1 MKKCVLSLVVT
12 SVFAGSSAV
21 SAEDV
26 MYVDTYQRGA
36 DINPSMYGIFF
47 EEINHSGDGGLY
59 AELIQNRGF
68 EEQTIPG
75 GFEVAGDNLIQTPEI
90 QKYDDLSRHRL
101 VWQWDFNAKKMTGWR
116 IDHNG
121 CSVDYDVEVPSR
133 PLHEATPNAMRMVM
147 SGVTDGKPVKLVNT
161 GYWGMAVE
169 KDADYDLRF
178 YLCSDDYSG
187 DVTAVIYDRD
197 CSEVIASK
205 TFAVAS
211 DGDWH
216 EFKAVLTAD
225 ATVNDANFALI
236 FNRDGKVD
244 VDYVSLFPQDTFC
257 GRANGLRPD
266 LSQFLVDL
274 KPKFMRW
281 PGGCIVEGVVLEN
294 RVKWKETLG
303 DPMTRPGQYDLW
315 GYRSS
320 WGMGYHEILQFCE
333 DAGMD
338 CMFVGN
344 AGLSCSVRGGEFV
357 SGADVEPFYIDIRD
371 AIEYAI
377 GDPAKNEW
385 AARRAEAGHPEPF
398 PLKYVEI
405 GNENF
410 TERYIDNYN
419 YIYDRLKK
427 EYPQLTFLNTMG
439 IEDAARFGLKT
450 DMIDPHWYV
459 DPEYFYNNRTIFDN
473 VPRGNYE
480 IYVGEYATNN
490 NVGSGN
496 MDAALSEAVF
506 MMGMEKNSD
515 LVKMAS
521 YAPLI
526 TNDHAPNWTCNL
538 IWQHSGEL
546 FGRASYYVQKMF
558 AENIP
563 AYNVMSRLDSE
574 RSTVPYEGRIGV
586 GTWSTDA
593 SFRNLKVTD
602 RTGNVLYAADFTDP
616 DRRDEWTDMQGSWTA
631 SGGVFRQ
638 SDRTLTR
645 CISLMNR
652 LAFRDCVIEVEA
664 RKESGAEG
672 FLLTFGCNDYDW
684 NHYYQFNVGGWGN
697 TSVAI
702 EDVSGGGGRV
712 VSEQPAFKVEDGRW
726 YRLKVECTN
735 GDVTAYIDDVPYCHY
750 SFGTATTGRV
760 GANAGYDESAG
771 ELVLKVVNAEGTPMP
786 LSIRLNASDVA
797 STATVE
803 TLSSSGLWDENSF
816 DEPEL
821 ITPSRKSIQISTSGT
836 IGYTFA
842 PYSLTVMRVKC
853 TPSASA
859 MEIPAVNFSSEPRQL
874 TLTTA
879 EFRNKERLRR
889 LIEEANSV
897 ALPDQQGYDR
907 LCSAAIES
915 KKILEHGEIEAIK
928 DAIQSMATALDT
940 YYKGLTA
947 TAAELTGLIVN
958 PHFETVADKSG
969 WHGNITVNE
978 HVAEVF
984 NTGFNISQT
993 IENLAEGYY
1002 MVYFQGYYRNGSQPD
1017 ARQRNTDG
1025 TEELLADFILNDLRK
1040 PVVSLMGEKHAGY
1053 WYEAPNTMAEANSVF
1068 SDSPD
1073 HYANYLMVPVGVD
1086 GKLSIRFEK
1095 NRLCATDWFCFDNV
1109 RLYRIATSVS
1119 GIESVENKFAQ
1130 FSPDAEIYDLF
1141 GRSIGSFAGFKRLS
1155 PGIYVVKENGISVK
1169 IRR

>member
-1 MKKCVLSLVVT
+1 MKKCVLS
-12 SVFAGSSAV
+12 FASALLAGFSAM
-21 SAEDV
+21 SAED
-26 MYVDTYQRGA
+26 MLYVDTYQRGA

-75 GFEVAGDNLIQTPEI
+75 GFEIAGENLIRTKEI
-90 QKYDDLSRHRL
+90 QKYDDLSRHQL
-101 VWQWDFNAKKMTGWR
+101 VWQWDFNSKKMTGWR
-116 IDHNG
+116 VDFNG
-121 CSVDYDVEVPSR
+121 GSVDYDVEIPPR

-147 SGVTDGKPVKLVNT
+147 SGVTDSKPVRLINT

-169 KDADYDLRF
+169 KDAAYDLRF
-178 YLCSDDYSG
+178 YLCPENYSG
-187 DVTAVIYDRD
+187 DVTAVIYNRD
-197 CSEVIASK
+197 CSGIIASK
-205 TFAVAS
+205 TFTVVS
-211 DGDWH
+211 DGEWH
-216 EFKAVLTAD
+216 EFRAVLTAD
-225 ATVNDANFALI
+225 ATVNNANFALV
-236 FNRDGKVD
+236 FNRDGKVY
-244 VDYVSLFPQDTFC
+244 VDYVSLFPQNTFC

-266 LSQFLVDL
+266 LAQFLADM

-281 PGGCIVEGVVLEN
+281 PGGCIVEGEVLEN

-303 DPMTRPGQYDLW
+303 DPMTRPGEYDLW

-357 SGADVEPFYIDIRD
+357 SGTDVEPFYVDIRD

-385 AARRAEAGHPEPF
+385 AARRAEAGHPESF

-410 TERYIDNYN
+410 TERYLDNYN

-427 EYPQLTFLNTMG
+427 EYPQLTFLNTLG

-473 VPRGNYE
+473 VPRGNFE

-558 AENIP
+558 AENLP
-563 AYNVMSRLDSE
+563 EYNVLSRLDSE

-602 RTGNVLYAADFTDP
+602 STGKILYTADFAGD
-616 DRRDEWTDMQGSWTA
+616 RDEWTDMQGSWNV
-631 SGGVFRQ
+631 SDGVFRQ
-638 SDRTLTR
+638 SDNTLTR

-664 RKESGAEG
+664 CKESGAEG
-672 FLLTFGCNDYDW
+672 FLLVFGCNDYDW

-697 TSVAI
+697 TSTAI

-712 VSEQPAFKVEDGRW
+712 VSEQPAFKVENGRW
-726 YRLKVECTN
+726 YRLKVECSN
-735 GDVTAYIDDVPYCHY
+735 GDVTAYIDGVPYCRY
-750 SFGTATTGRV
+750 SFGTETRGRV
-760 GANAGYDESAG
+760 GAHAGYDASSG
-771 ELVLKVVNAEGTPMP
+771 ELVLKVVNAEESPMP
-786 LSIRLNASDVA
+786 LNIRLNASNVMSA
-797 STATVE
+797 ATVE
-803 TLSSSGLWDENSF
+803 ILGSSGLWNENSF
-816 DEPEL
+816 EEPEL
-821 ITPSRKSIQISTSGT
+821 IAPYRKSIQISTSGD
-836 IGYTFA
+836 IEYTFE

-853 TPSASA
+853 DPSSSA
-859 MEIPAVNFSSEPRQL
+859 MEIPSVSFGSEPR
-874 TLTTA
+874 TLTPTTI
-879 EFRNKERLRR
+879 EFRNRERLRQ

-897 ALPDQQGYDR
+897 ALPDQPGYER
-907 LCSAAIES
+907 LCSEAVEA
-915 KKILEHGEIEAIK
+915 KKILEHGEDEAIK
-928 DAIQSMATALDT
+928 GAILPMATALES

-947 TAAELTGLIVN
+947 TATELTCLIEN
-958 PHFETVADKSG
+958 PHFEMAADRSG
-969 WHGNITVNE
+969 WHGNLTVNE

-993 IENLAEGYY
+993 IENLEEGYY
-1002 MVYFQGYYRNGSQPD
+1002 MVYFQGYYRNGAQAD
-1017 ARQRNTDG
+1017 ARQRNNDG
-1025 TEELLADFILNDLRK
+1025 NEELLTDFILNDRKK
-1040 PVVSLMGEKHAGY
+1040 PVVSLMGERHAGY

-1068 SDSPD
+1068 SASSD
-1073 HYANYLMVPVGVD
+1073 HYANYLMVPVGAD
-1086 GKLSIRFEK
+1086 GRLTIKFEK
-1095 NRLCATDWFCFDNV
+1095 NQLCTTDWFCFDNV
-1109 RLYRIATSVS
+1109 RLYRIATSVG
-1119 GIESVENKFAQ
+1119 GIENVGERLPQ
-1130 FSPDAEIYDLF
+1130 FSPDAVIYDLY
-1141 GRSIGSFAGFKRLS
+1141 GRRLGNFAGFKRLL
-1155 PGIYVVKENGISVK
+1155 PGIYVVRENGVAVK